1 MSDKPSLFQSN
12 NPPTFPPTFPPINL
26 LLKPHPP
33 TFPPINAVVE
43 AHSNGTPTDSALLYQ
58 GILKYGLEHPEGFI
72 FTDLGNWLI
81 EKLSQYRNYYTN
93 SKSHIPR
100 SARLA
105 NRRQTI
111 QDHLD
116 NLIRMEL
123 ISKSITKARKTREDI
138 ASFFL
143 TLEGRFLAWIMEA
156 RDPDK
161 STDLRWTLEEKK
173 EKINSKLHATRSKA
187 VKEVFTIIDSF
198 TSSKDSCIL
207 MFLNRFF
214 VKRLSSDYF
223 PRCIDSFYYCHLIQM
238 TRTGTVKT
246 IYKNWT
252 SIKLDF
258 YISKNIY

>member
-43 AHSNGTPTDSALLYQ
+43 AHSNGTPTDSALRYQ

-111 QDHLD
+111 QEHLD

-123 ISKSITKARKTREDI
+123 ISKSITKARKTREDT
-138 ASFFL
+138 FF
-143 TLEGRFLAWIMEA
+143 
-156 RDPDK
+156 
-161 STDLRWTLEEKK
+161 
-173 EKINSKLHATRSKA
+173 
-187 VKEVFTIIDSF
+187 
-198 TSSKDSCIL
+198 
-207 MFLNRFF
+207 
-214 VKRLSSDYF
+214 
-223 PRCIDSFYYCHLIQM
+223 
-238 TRTGTVKT
+238 
-246 IYKNWT
+246 
-252 SIKLDF
+252 
-258 YISKNIY
+258 